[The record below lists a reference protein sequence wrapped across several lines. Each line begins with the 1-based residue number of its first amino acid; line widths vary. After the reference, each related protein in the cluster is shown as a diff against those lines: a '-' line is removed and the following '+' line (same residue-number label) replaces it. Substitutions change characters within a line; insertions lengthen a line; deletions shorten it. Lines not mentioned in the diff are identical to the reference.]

1 MVTLIGK
8 DILYIYVVKV
18 KLFKRKKKRKRT
30 KRKEERKSPPMKKKF
45 KFLSDRICTI
55 SSLRWMELKNP
66 NKSTPRKP
74 IGISVS
80 LVRNK
85 TYLNVV
91 CIIFQRTPRRYDYLK
106 ERYY

>member
-55 SSLRWMELKNP
+55 SSLRWTGMK
-66 NKSTPRKP
+66 KP
-74 IGISVS
+74 DKIPHKIIGFRFPPYSGGVSVW
-80 LVRNK
+80 
-85 TYLNVV
+85 
-91 CIIFQRTPRRYDYLK
+91 IFQRTPQR
-106 ERYY
+106 